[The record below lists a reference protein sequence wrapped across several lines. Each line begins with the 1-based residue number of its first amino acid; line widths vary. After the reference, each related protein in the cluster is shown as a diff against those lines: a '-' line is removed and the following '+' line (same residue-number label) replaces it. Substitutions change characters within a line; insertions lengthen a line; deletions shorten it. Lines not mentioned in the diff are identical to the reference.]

1 VGVEFGGT
9 AVSSSGYAANLTQN
23 AEQSQS
29 LVEDNQELQWTEGYY
44 RGYFQMHLSAGSM
57 EARFF
62 GKLATR

>member
-1 VGVEFGGT
+1 
-9 AVSSSGYAANLTQN
+9 LTQN

-44 RGYFQMHLSAGSM
+44 RGYFQMHLNAASM

-62 GKLATR
+62 GRLTGTQSPAVQLS